1 MKPKPALPNRLP
13 LSRVHEPG
21 MRCGSALA
29 PATRRFIASTILTG
43 DSAYVISEPPLTCA
57 SPRHFYGIHLCE
69 FCHSRISPGAPSRPW
84 RCAASCGSCWS
95 TARVSPRWGGRG
107 GGGGGVTAEMA
118 SGSNCVECR
127 LWSRALWERAD
138 KPDGILYRSRHD
150 DSALCVAVYD
160 RARDGL
166 AIVRDHSLAEAS
178 QQMARLLRRYG
189 LGLTA

>member
-84 RCAASCGSCWS
+84 RCRELRLVPVHGSRL
-95 TARVSPRWGGRG
+95 ARV
-107 GGGGGVTAEMA
+107 GVTAEMA
-118 SGSNCVECR
+118 SGGNCVGCR

-138 KPDGILYRSRHD
+138 KPDGILFRSRHD

-166 AIVRDHSLAEAS
+166 AIVRDHSLAEDS